1 MRSRPLE
8 EPDITPLINVNL
20 VILVMV
26 MVLASH
32 AAKLL
37 PLALPK
43 SRDEKTTLVEI
54 SKTAVL
60 RVEEDGTYQL
70 SGRRGVSAERLAEEL
85 KGLADGSIVLVSVD
99 PKARYAAL
107 VRALDALFA
116 RPTLQVAF
124 GQAGEA
130 PVRATL
136 PRASGKE

>member
-1 MRSRPLE
+1 MPGKQLE

-43 SRDEKTTLVEI
+43 SRDEKTTLVEV
-54 SKTAVL
+54 SKAVVL
-60 RVEEDGTYQL
+60 RVEKDNTYQL
-70 SGRRGVSAERLAEEL
+70 GGRKAASAEEL
-85 KGLADGSIVLVSVD
+85 GKQVNGLADGSIVLVSMD
-99 PKARYAAL
+99 PKARYASL
-107 VRALDALFA
+107 VSVLDHLFA

-124 GQAGEA
+124 GQFGQA
-130 PVRATL
+130 PVKATPARPL
-136 PRASGKE
+136 GKE